1 MIYSFEDYELDTRR
15 FELRCA
21 GETVSLEPQVFS
33 VLSYLV
39 ERRDEVVTKDEILEQ
54 VWGTTFL
61 ADATLATRIMEARRA
76 IGDDGRA
83 QRLIK
88 TVPRRGYR
96 FVGAVMTVNET
107 ADSSAQTSDVA
118 EPQAPV
124 RFCTASDGTR
134 IAYSWTG
141 EGPPFIKV
149 ANWLTHLEFDL
160 QSPVWRQ
167 LITELVPDRRL
178 IRYDARGSGLSDWDV
193 PELSLDVWVRDLESV
208 VDALQLDRFPLLG
221 ISQGGAIALTY
232 ALRHPERV
240 THLVLH
246 GAFARGRAYRGEE
259 SAAVAEALNTL
270 AAQGWGRSETAFSR
284 LFAERMIPGGTRE
297 QQQWLADLQRIST
310 SAENAV
316 RFMKA
321 TGEFHIVDRLKD
333 VSVPTLVTHSRGD
346 QQVAFEEG
354 RLLAAEIPDARLIAL
369 ESQNHLILEG
379 EPAWARFRD
388 EVRAFIAV

>member
-1 MIYSFEDYELDTRR
+1 MIYSFENYELDTRR
-15 FELRCA
+15 FELRRA
-21 GETVSLEPQVFS
+21 GEAVSLEPQVFS

-39 ERRDEVVTKDEILEQ
+39 ERRDELVTKDEILEQ

-96 FVGAVMTVNET
+96 FVGDVMAVNEA
-107 ADSSAQTSDVA
+107 ADLSTQASDVA
-118 EPQAPV
+118 QPQAPV

-141 EGPPFIKV
+141 EGPPFVKV

-193 PELSLDVWVRDLESV
+193 PELSLDAWVQDLESV
-208 VDALQLDRFPLLG
+208 VNALELDRFPLLG

-246 GAFARGRAYRGEE
+246 GTYARGRAYRGEE
-259 SAAVAEALNTL
+259 SVAAAEAMHTL

-316 RFMKA
+316 WFMKT
-321 TGEFHIVDRLKD
+321 TGAFDIVDRLKD
-333 VSVPTLVTHSRGD
+333 VTVPTLVTHSRGD
-346 QQVAFEEG
+346 QQVPFEEG
-354 RLLAAEIPDARLIAL
+354 RLLTAEIPDARLIPL
-369 ESQNHLILEG
+369 ESKNHLILEG
-379 EPAWARFRD
+379 EPAWPRFRD